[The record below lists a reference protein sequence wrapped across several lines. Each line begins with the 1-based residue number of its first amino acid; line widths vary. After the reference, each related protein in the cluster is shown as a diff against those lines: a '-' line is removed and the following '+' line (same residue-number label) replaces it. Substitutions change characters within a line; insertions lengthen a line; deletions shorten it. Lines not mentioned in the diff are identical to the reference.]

1 MNKWCVNKNLLGRLG
16 AVARHR
22 APGLSSTYRLVR
34 QPLIRKIALAVVFF
48 KTGDNTEA
56 HTNHSV
62 IFVQKCVIIEDLVQT
77 THCKHTL
84 EPTINMNDREACSF
98 SMDVQK
104 ITLS

>member
-22 APGLSSTYRLVR
+22 APGS
-34 QPLIRKIALAVVFF
+34 VVFF

-84 EPTINMNDREACSF
+84 EPTIKMNDREACSF